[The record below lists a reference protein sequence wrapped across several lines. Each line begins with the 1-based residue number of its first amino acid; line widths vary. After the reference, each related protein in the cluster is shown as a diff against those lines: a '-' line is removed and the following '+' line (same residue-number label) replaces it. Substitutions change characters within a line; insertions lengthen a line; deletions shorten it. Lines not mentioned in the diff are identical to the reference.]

1 MKKISL
7 TGFLT
12 WRESEGRFEMKP
24 EFQMKYPHHDV
35 ITCYFLSG
43 RKAGFRDWMRVVR
56 QAQIK
61 LSDKHPSISNKIK
74 ESQRA
79 STVSQITVNLLL

>member
-1 MKKISL
+1 
-7 TGFLT
+7 
-12 WRESEGRFEMKP
+12 
-24 EFQMKYPHHDV
+24 
-35 ITCYFLSG
+35 
-43 RKAGFRDWMRVVR
+43 MRVVR
-56 QAQIK
+56 HAQIK